1 MKKFN
6 KIKCFSY
13 VFTVILTLGFV
24 LTACEKPAVT
34 LTTPESVNGFKLN
47 TYVQIDSYTSVS
59 KNTLT
64 EALNLCDYYENIF
77 SRTKEDSE
85 LSKVNSNQTTDISKE
100 MYELVSAG
108 LEYAALSNGAFDITI
123 GSVSSLWDFTSESPK
138 VPDSGRIAGALTHVD
153 YTRVSVT
160 DNGDGTY
167 SISKPDDVILDLGA
181 VAKGYIADKIKYFLE
196 ENGVKRA
203 IINLGGNVLCIGK
216 KTNTDNFGIGV
227 RKPFA
232 ANNEVLVALSVDDS
246 SVVSSGNYER
256 YFYTDDGTFYHHI
269 LNPATGY
276 SYDNDLSDVTILS
289 KDSLTGDCLSTTC
302 FCLGLEDGMKL
313 IESLDGI
320 EAVFVTN
327 KGEIHY
333 SSGAKAYVKS

>member
-1 MKKFN
+1 MKKLN
-6 KIKCFSY
+6 KITYFSY
-13 VFTVILTLGFV
+13 VILGILILGFL
-24 LTACEKPAVT
+24 LTACQKPAVN

-47 TYVQIDSYTSVS
+47 TFVQIDSYSGIP
-59 KNTLT
+59 KKTLN

-85 LSKVNSNQTTDISKE
+85 LSRVNSNQTTDISKE
-100 MYELVSAG
+100 LYELISAG

-123 GSVSSLWDFTSESPK
+123 GSVSKLWDFTAESPK
-138 VPDSGRIAGALTHVD
+138 VPDSGQIAEALTHVD
-153 YTRVSVT
+153 YTSVSVS

-181 VAKGYIADKIKYFLE
+181 VAKGYIADKIKDFLE
-196 ENGVKRA
+196 ENGVKHA

-232 ANNEVLVALSVDDS
+232 ANNEVLVALSIDDS

-256 YFYTDDGTFYHHI
+256 YFYADDGTFYHHI
-269 LNPATGY
+269 LNPTTGY

-320 EAVFVTN
+320 EAIFVTN
-327 KGEIHY
+327 EGEIHY